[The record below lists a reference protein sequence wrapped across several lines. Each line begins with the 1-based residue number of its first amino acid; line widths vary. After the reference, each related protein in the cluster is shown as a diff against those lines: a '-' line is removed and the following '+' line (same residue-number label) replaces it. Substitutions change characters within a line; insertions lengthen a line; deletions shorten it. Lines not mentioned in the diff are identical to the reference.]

1 MRRAWLLSGTLPRPR
16 LAVGQH
22 QRGVMH
28 LRPAQPHDLA
38 SPASGQKQE
47 PDHVGLRPG
56 FPSLMVIE
64 RPVKAGDFLAR
75 QEPGEPGPGIVLDV
89 PRRVGV
95 EKAPR
100 DGEIHDLAKEVEAAI
115 GSARRGSTVCI
126 EPAPDVHEGNA
137 IQRFRPESWQQS
149 IAKRVPRA
157 LFRRRLVAIEMGFLP
172 RTLDEIPEQRGRFVG
187 SRRTRAGRSEGK
199 RPPTACA
206 SRRISSTVLAPTGP
220 RDTRLE
226 RPPASRSKTKVR
238 APVVLT
244 RTPRPGK
251 RRSQTVYS
259 RSRGRRRAME
269 ASVSLAR
276 FLPAIAQRPNTAPTV
291 SVASITIPSVE

>member
-172 RTLDEIPEQRGRFVG
+172 RTLDEIPEQRGG
-187 SRRTRAGRSEGK
+187 SSG
-199 RPPTACA
+199 P
-206 SRRISSTVLAPTGP
+206 VAP
-220 RDTRLE
+220 
-226 RPPASRSKTKVR
+226 VR
-238 APVVLT
+238 AVRRGSGRQRRALRGESPPPFSPRPDRGIRAWNGLPHPAARQRSARPSSLT